1 MPSRTLKTVAKRRR
15 AIGLGA
21 LLLIASATPAFAQSS
36 PVDVTLAETLFR
48 EGKTLLEQGKFDE
61 ACPKLA
67 ESQRID
73 PAGGTLLTLAIC
85 YEAAG
90 KTASAWAVY
99 SEALAA
105 AEKQGRADRVK
116 RSKEAIAGLEKR
128 LSYLTIKAA
137 PEVAGIE
144 GFAIERDDKSIAKV
158 ALGVAVPIDP
168 GKHKV
173 VAKAP
178 GWKPA
183 VVEVDILPS
192 GDRKVVEIPPLEKEE
207 PPPAPEPPKAAEP
220 SPGDNARVHP
230 DALPLPR
237 PSAEPEPGGGQRS
250 AGVILGG
257 VGLAGVVVGSIL
269 GLRAKSLH
277 DDAIERCSGSPCP
290 DAEGVRLNGE
300 AQSAALVSNVA
311 FGAGLAL
318 VGAGAVIWLTAPRAK
333 ADTPASAGRR
343 SEAVRLTHL
352 RPVAGVSGAAISLG
366 GTF

>member
-1 MPSRTLKTVAKRRR
+1 MLLASPA
-15 AIGLGA
+15 LGQ
-21 LLLIASATPAFAQSS
+21 PS
-36 PVDVTLAETLFR
+36 PVDVTMAEALFR

-85 YEAAG
+85 YEAGG
-90 KTASAWAVY
+90 KTASAWGVY
-99 SEALAA
+99 NEALAV

-116 RSKEAIAGLEKR
+116 RSREAIAALEKR
-128 LSYLTIKAA
+128 LSYLTVKVA
-137 PEVAGIE
+137 PEVAALE
-144 GFAIERDDKSIAKV
+144 GLVIERDEKSLARV

-183 VVEVDILPS
+183 SIDVEVGPS

-207 PPPAPEPPKAAEP
+207 APPAPEPTATAEP
-220 SPGDNARVHP
+220 PPPPPPTASVIVAPPPPPVDQG
-230 DALPLPR
+230 
-237 PSAEPEPGGGQRS
+237 PERGGSQRS
-250 AGVILGG
+250 AGVLLGG
-257 VGLAGVVVGSIL
+257 LGIAGVVVGSII

-277 DDAIERCSGSPCP
+277 DDAVERCPGSPCP
-290 DAEGVRLNGE
+290 NAEGVRLNE
-300 AQSAALVSNVA
+300 DAKTNALVSNIA

-318 VGAGAVIWLTAPRAK
+318 VGAGVVVWLTAPRGDA
-333 ADTPASAGRR
+333 PASTGKR
-343 SEAVRLTHL
+343 SEALQLTHL
-352 RPVAGVSGAAISLG
+352 RPVVGQNGAALSLG